1 VILEQAES
9 QLDQHEELVCKNR
22 EERAVAAAADNK
34 TGERAGVHAEREQW
48 DETLLESRL
57 VTIYCSVD

>member
-1 VILEQAES
+1 M
-9 QLDQHEELVCKNR
+9 LVCKNR

-34 TGERAGVHAEREQW
+34 TGEWAGVRAEQEQW
-48 DETLLESRL
+48 DETLSESRL